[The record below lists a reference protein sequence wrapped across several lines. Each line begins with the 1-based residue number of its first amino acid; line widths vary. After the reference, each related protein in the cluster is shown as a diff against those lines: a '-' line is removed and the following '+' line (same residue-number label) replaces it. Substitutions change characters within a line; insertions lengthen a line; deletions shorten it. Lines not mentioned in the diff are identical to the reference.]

1 MLTPNV
7 LDVDLPEGA
16 DAATREA
23 HEAEYLTQL
32 EKAAGRSVVVAVGLA
47 VQEAVGALSCTSL
60 SRELVDPVPVYFNKS
75 ALKEWV
81 FAHNQFRRNSQL
93 GYNPNANT
101 VAGIEDAADV
111 KQTIMTY
118 LQEFPWMY
126 SIMVSS
132 FLTLFVPDVCV
143 AYRHDCSSKETLGT
157 HTSAGQYVFAINVI
171 TAAVFFFSNIA
182 FNRRE
187 MWLIE
192 WLDADDELPTN
203 NLTSV
208 IEKYPKIKKEL
219 INQNKRCYTASLLT
233 LFFLLLNF
241 ISSCVLLLHRALH
254 AKVCCLGI
262 VPQAV
267 KTVTTLVTSVLLVMV
282 KLLRHLRTTR
292 RSLINNLGVSSA
304 HLLPLSYNT
313 IDHDHVV
320 RIRNQAPPGCAF
332 LSDARL
338 AHLIC
343 RMTTRKKAKWSALSI
358 LRRG

>member
-1 MLTPNV
+1 MSACSHLCAYVCPSTGRIHVLTPNV

-241 ISSCVLLLHRALH
+241 ISSCVLLL
-254 AKVCCLGI
+254 
-262 VPQAV
+262 
-267 KTVTTLVTSVLLVMV
+267 
-282 KLLRHLRTTR
+282 
-292 RSLINNLGVSSA
+292 RS
-304 HLLPLSYNT
+304 
-313 IDHDHVV
+313 
-320 RIRNQAPPGCAF
+320 PGA
-332 LSDARL
+332 A
-338 AHLIC
+338 
-343 RMTTRKKAKWSALSI
+343 
-358 LRRG
+358 